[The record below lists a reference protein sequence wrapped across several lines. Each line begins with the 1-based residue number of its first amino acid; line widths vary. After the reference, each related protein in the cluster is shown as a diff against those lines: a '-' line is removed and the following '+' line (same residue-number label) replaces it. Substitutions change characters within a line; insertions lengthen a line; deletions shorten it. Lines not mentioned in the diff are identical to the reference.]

1 MIKLNRIVL
10 FAIMIFAC
18 AGYTAAQPCTRHV
31 ETPGGFSICLPD
43 GWIVK
48 QQEGEAYKMLFG
60 QPSDGFAPN
69 LNFKEEKSNLELS
82 AYVAAGVKNILASK
96 DQLGTTSM
104 EVLGQSDFVTDD
116 GVRRIRIVLLS
127 AYKGHQVRTIQ
138 YLFAASPGRKL
149 IVTGTS
155 LEKNRKSLIGSLTGR
170 PNHFR
175 SAKAIQTIWSSR

>member
-1 MIKLNRIVL
+1 MMKLSRLVL
-10 FAIMIFAC
+10 FAGLIFVC
-18 AGYTAAQPCTRHV
+18 AGYAAAQPCTRHV
-31 ETPGGFSICLPD
+31 ETQGGFSICLPD

-69 LNFKEEKSNLELS
+69 LNFKEEMSNLELS

-96 DQLGTTSM
+96 EQLGATSLDI
-104 EVLGQSDFVTDD
+104 LGQSDFVTDD
-116 GVRRIRIVLLS
+116 GVRGIRIVIFS
-127 AYKGHQVRTIQ
+127 DYKGHKVRTIQ

-155 LEKNRKSLIGSLTGR
+155 LEKNKEVFDRV
-170 PNHFR
+170 FDR
-175 SAKAIQTIWSSR
+175 SAKSIQIG